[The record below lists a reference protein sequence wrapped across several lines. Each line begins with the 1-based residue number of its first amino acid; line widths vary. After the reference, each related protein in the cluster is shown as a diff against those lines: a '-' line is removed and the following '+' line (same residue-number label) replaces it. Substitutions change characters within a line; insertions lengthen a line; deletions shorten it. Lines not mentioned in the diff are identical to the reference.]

1 MNSQWLSSF
10 VAIAQSGSISRA
22 AASLYVSPQALTQQI
37 NLLER
42 ELGFKVVRRSPKGV
56 QLTDG
61 GREFLDGVQRM
72 TDLWD
77 ATLERC
83 RQAPG
88 AVRSVVTPTCVAFP
102 APDFETACH
111 EYRRTRCPEEP
122 VLEIVIQEDYKN
134 WVHGLRD
141 GAYDFVRYVRVGDI
155 HPQGMHF
162 EPLREVRPWCLMSA
176 DHPLASYPEILP
188 EHLDGLR
195 VAVSDLRVIRRLLDI
210 MEAEGLTMHIWE
222 TPMSHLHIVGAVE
235 SGSICLVSEGLVA
248 SFDGYHAA
256 PLACDLANTE
266 GLLCPESQVE
276 QLSHL
281 FEVLGRHLRS
291 NPI

>member
-10 VAIAQSGSISRA
+10 VAIAQAGSISRA

-37 NLLER
+37 NLLEK
-42 ELGFKVVRRSPKGV
+42 ELGFKLVKRGPKGV
-56 QLTDG
+56 QLTEG

-72 TDLWD
+72 SDLWE

-88 AVRSVVTPTCVAFP
+88 TARSVITPTCVAFP

-111 EYRRTRCPEEP
+111 EYRRTRRPEEP

-134 WVHGLRD
+134 WVRGLRD
-141 GAYDFVRYVRVGDI
+141 GAYDFIRYVRVGEV

-176 DHPLASYPEILP
+176 DHPLARHPEISP
-188 EHLDGLR
+188 EDLDGHR
-195 VAVSDLRVIRRLLDI
+195 VAVSDLRVVRRLLDI
-210 MEAEGLTMHIWE
+210 MEAEGLTMDIWE

-235 SGSICLVSEGLVA
+235 SGSICLLSEGLVPT
-248 SFDGYHAA
+248 FDGYHAA

-266 GLLCPESQVE
+266 GLLCPEGQAE
-276 QLSHL
+276 QLAHL
-281 FEVLGRHLRS
+281 FEVLRRHLGSRL
-291 NPI
+291 I